1 MDRVIDITLKDLS
14 QLTRDRKTFLFL
26 LFMPL
31 VFTLLF
37 GYAFGGFN
45 SNADSRLS
53 VGYLDEDKSAASSK
67 LRDLLAA
74 SEVIRLDERPWLDRA
89 GMEALVADDGLPAV
103 IIVPKD
109 YGRTLLHGKRAQ
121 LELIGD
127 TSSSAGMLIKSELLS
142 RALRLENAVRTA
154 ILFEKT
160 DSKKTPYK
168 YILREALAKWQQPP
182 ISVAETTSS
191 LISKQ
196 DGRMGAL
203 AHTSPGMML
212 QFAIASLLT
221 SAQIL
226 VTERRTHALQRLMT
240 TATSRPQI
248 LLGHF
253 LAIFTLIFA
262 QFVLLTS
269 FGQFVLR
276 VNYLYNPAAVMLV
289 NFTAALCIGAM
300 GLLIGIIAK
309 SEEQAI
315 IFSMIL
321 MFINAGLGGAWMDLE
336 VTSSAFQAVGH
347 LTPVAWAMDGY
358 KNISIR
364 GLGFTSVL
372 LPSAAL
378 LGYAALFFALA
389 VWRFRKE

>member
-1 MDRVIDITLKDLS
+1 MARIIDIALKDLS

-26 LFMPL
+26 LIMPL
-31 VFTLLF
+31 AFTLLF
-37 GYAFGGFN
+37 GYAFGGF
-45 SNADSRLS
+45 SGSADSRLS
-53 VGYLDEDKSAASSK
+53 VGYLDEDKSAVSSK
-67 LRDLLAA
+67 LHDLLAV

-89 GMEALVADDGLPAV
+89 GMEALVVSGELPAV
-103 IIVPKD
+103 IIVPKE
-109 YGRTLLHGKRAQ
+109 YGRTLLRGKRAR

-127 TSSSAGMLIKSELLS
+127 TSSSAGILVESELLS
-142 RALRLENAVRTA
+142 RAVRLENAVRTA
-154 ILFEKT
+154 ILFEKIGGE
-160 DSKKTPYK
+160 KTPYK
-168 YILREALAKWQQPP
+168 HILQEALAKWQQPP
-182 ISVAETTSS
+182 IGVVETASS
-191 LISKQ
+191 LIPTQ
-196 DGRMGAL
+196 GGQMEAL

-253 LAIFTLIFA
+253 LAIFALIFF
-262 QFVLLTS
+262 QFVTLTS
-269 FGQFVLR
+269 FGQLVLH
-276 VNYLYNPAAVMLV
+276 VNYLHNPAAVMLV
-289 NFTAALCIGAM
+289 NFTGALCIGAL
-300 GLLIGIIAK
+300 GLLIGVIAK

-321 MFINAGLGGAWMDLE
+321 MFVNAGLGGAWVDLE
-336 VTSSAFQAVGH
+336 VTSSAFQAIGH
-347 LTPVAWAMDGY
+347 FTPVAWAMDGY

-378 LGYAALFFALA
+378 IGYAALFFALA